1 MLVLSRKV
9 GQRVIVSFN
18 GETVAIELMQ
28 ISGSRVRIGVDAA
41 AQVTVHRE
49 EIWDRLMAERS
60 ESHSLVGSKDRATIT
75 TGQAAPV
82 A

>member
-41 AQVTVHRE
+41 TQVAIHRE
-49 EIWDRLMAERS
+49 ELWDKLMAERAEHQS
-60 ESHSLVGSKDRATIT
+60 FL
-75 TGQAAPV
+75 AAG
-82 A
+82 

>member
-9 GQRVIVSFN
+9 GQRVIISIN

-41 AQVTVHRE
+41 AHIAVHRE

-60 ESHSLVGSKDRATIT
+60 ESRSL
-75 TGQAAPV
+75 AAAV
-82 A
+82 

>member
-41 AQVTVHRE
+41 AQVAVHRE
-49 EIWDRLMAERS
+49 ELWEKLIAERS
-60 ESHSLVGSKDRATIT
+60 ERYSLP
-75 TGQAAPV
+75 AAF
-82 A
+82 